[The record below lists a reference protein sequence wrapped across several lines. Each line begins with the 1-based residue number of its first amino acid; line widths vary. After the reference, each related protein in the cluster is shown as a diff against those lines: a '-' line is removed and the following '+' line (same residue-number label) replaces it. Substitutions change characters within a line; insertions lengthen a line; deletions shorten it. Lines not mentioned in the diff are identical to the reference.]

1 VEIEI
6 CHPDEASRLLDLLER
21 VGLPRNGL
29 DDHLHCALVACSGD
43 AVVGCAAVECYGDAG
58 LLRSVAV
65 DATYRGRG
73 IGGALV
79 DAAVDLARRRGV
91 RTLYLLTTSA
101 TAYFSR
107 FGFRSIVREDV
118 AFIVQQS
125 VEFNGVCPVHAIVM
139 QRDI

>member
-1 VEIEI
+1 MKIEV
-6 CHPDEASRLLDLLER
+6 CRPDEVSCLLDLLER
-21 VGLPRNGL
+21 AGLPRDGL
-29 DDHLHCALVACSGD
+29 DDHLRCALVARSSG
-43 AVVGCAAVECYGDAG
+43 AVVGCAAVECYGDTG

-65 DATYRGRG
+65 DAAYRGCG
-73 IGGALV
+73 IGRSLV

-107 FGFRSIVREDV
+107 FGFRSIAREEV
-118 AFIVQQS
+118 PSAVQQS
-125 VEFNGVCPVHAIVM
+125 VEFNGVCPVSAIVM